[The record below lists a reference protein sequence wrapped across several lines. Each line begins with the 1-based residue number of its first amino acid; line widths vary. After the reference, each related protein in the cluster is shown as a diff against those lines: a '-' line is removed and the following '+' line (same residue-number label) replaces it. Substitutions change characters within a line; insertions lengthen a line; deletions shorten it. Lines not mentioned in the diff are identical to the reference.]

1 MAEYNNVE
9 KPFLEKL
16 RQARWQVIDQGQ
28 VIPMNP
34 ATSLRTSFGE
44 VALKSEFMASV
55 GELNPW
61 ATPEQLEYCYDR
73 ILLQGNKKLLEAN
86 KEVYRML
93 RKGITL
99 PGKNQITGD
108 ENPTVMLVDFERFD
122 NNKFIAIN
130 QFRVDTPTTAKSFI
144 IPDIVCFVNGL
155 PWIVIECK
163 DLYVAEPLSDAY
175 TQIRRYSNQ
184 RDDDYYAKTE
194 GKESL
199 FYTNLF
205 NVITYGTEARFGAI
219 RSEFDYYNNWSD
231 IFPEKY
237 KTIETANGGNHQEVI
252 IMGMFNHEILVDIFR
267 NFNIYMEVKP
277 GQEVKV
283 ICRYQQYRA
292 VGKMIDLLRKGKT
305 WQERSGVIWHTQGS
319 GKSLTMVFLIRKM
332 RSTFDLKNYKIL
344 MVVDRIDLE
353 EQLEETAHLAG
364 EKVWTVS
371 KKAGRAPNQRDEKV
385 LAELA
390 DDTADLNIVMVH
402 KFGINQDA
410 SAEALFRLGIVPR
423 FESFE
428 EINKSDKV
436 LILIDEAHRS
446 QNGDMSNNLFMAFPQ
461 ATRIG
466 FTGTPLI
473 TPRHKITTAE
483 RFCKQ
488 PGEYIDTYKMN
499 NAVADRATVDLKYIG
514 KSSSDDIS
522 DREVFDMEYEEIFKH
537 RTEEERQEIQ
547 RRYGGMIEYL
557 ESKNRVQAN
566 ALDIMTHYVTEVLSN
581 GFKAMVAACSIVAA
595 VRYKFE
601 LERLIPEF
609 LAKEEAKEGEERNED
624 LIKRLRI
631 LKVRAVVS
639 SQSNNEPAYIT
650 EARREGYGKV
660 ITDSFKKDF
669 IIDDP
674 IRNDTG
680 IGILCVCDRL
690 MTGFDA
696 PIAQVLYID
705 KNLREHDLLQAIAR
719 VNRTKKG
726 KTHGL
731 VVDYFGITKNLNRA
745 LGIYTDADAE
755 ECQADLAE
763 FGEYFKDINKE
774 IPELELRYRKIVQ
787 FFEAN
792 KIPDMDAFLHQLI
805 PDAREEFKI
814 VEEVIEMAGSLK
826 LRAEFDTLIKN
837 YFDRLDLLFNVPLV
851 QREHWVPAKRIGYLM
866 WRIRYHYKD
875 DTLDLKW
882 ASAKVRNLIDKY
894 LINIGLTERVSE
906 ISILSDEFPL
916 IVSERYRGSKSK
928 ASAMEH
934 AIRQQIKV
942 KLENNDPAMYR
953 HFKDRMDT
961 ILTTYQGNW
970 DMMIKELEELR
981 SEIKIGRKERFNIPK
996 IQAPFLDLL
1005 AEEIEEETTKETE
1018 NQLIELTGFIFKYI
1032 KEGVQI
1038 GNFWEK
1044 NDEKRKVIGKIEQRI
1059 RRCAIQSLKGKD
1071 KELST
1076 QLMMLA
1082 KNNYAEILNDIESNN
1097 SHLVIEL
1104 PEE

>member
-1 MAEYNNVE
+1 MAEYTNVE

-16 RQARWQVIDQGQ
+16 RQAHWQVIDQGQ
-28 VIPMNP
+28 GIPVDP
-34 ATSLRTSFGE
+34 TKSLRSSFGE
-44 VALKSEFMASV
+44 VALKTEFMRSV
-55 GELNPW
+55 GELNTW
-61 ATPEQLEYCYDR
+61 ATQAQLEYCYER

-86 KEVYRML
+86 KNVFRMI

-99 PGKNQITGD
+99 PGKNIQTGK
-108 ENPTVMLVDFERFD
+108 ENPTVKLVDFENGHTNR
-122 NNKFIAIN
+122 NSFIAMN

-144 IPDIVCFVNGL
+144 IPDIVCFVNGM

-163 DLYVAEPLSDAY
+163 DLYTAEPLSDAF

-184 RDDDYYAKTE
+184 RDDDFYSIDE

-205 NVITYGTEARFGAI
+205 NVITHGTEARFGAI
-219 RSEFDYYNNWSD
+219 RSEFDYYNNWID

-237 KTIETANGGNHQEVI
+237 KTVDTGKDGHRQEVI
-252 IMGMFNHEILVDIFR
+252 ILGMFNHEILLDIFH
-267 NFNIYMEVKP
+267 NFTIYMEAKP
-277 GQEVKV
+277 GLEVKI

-292 VGKMIDLLRKGKT
+292 VGKMTEGLQNGESFQD
-305 WQERSGVIWHTQGS
+305 RSGVVWHTQGS
-319 GKSLTMVFLIRKM
+319 GKSLTMVFLIKKM
-332 RSTFDLKNYKIL
+332 RGTFQLKDYKIL

-353 EQLEETAHLAG
+353 SQLEETAHLAG

-371 KKAGRAPNQRDEKV
+371 KKEGRAAHGREEKV
-385 LAELA
+385 LAELG

-402 KFGINQDA
+402 KFGINQDQ
-410 SAEALFRLGIVPR
+410 SADALFRLGVVPR
-423 FESFE
+423 FETFGELS
-428 EINKSDKV
+428 KSEKV
-436 LILIDEAHRS
+436 LILVDEAHRS

-483 RFCKQ
+483 RFYQKT
-488 PGEYIDTYKMN
+488 GEYIDTYKMN
-499 NAVADRATVDLKYIG
+499 DAVADRATVDIKYIG
-514 KSSSDDIS
+514 KSTSDEIS
-522 DREVFDMEYEEIFKH
+522 DKEVFDLEYEEIFKH

-557 ESKNRVQAN
+557 ESMNRVKPIAR
-566 ALDIMTHYVTEVLSN
+566 DIMEHYVSEILSN
-581 GFKAMVAACSIVAA
+581 GFKAMVVSSSITAVA
-595 VRYKFE
+595 RYKVE

-609 LAKEEAKEGEERNED
+609 LAAEEAKTEEERNDE
-624 LIKRLRI
+624 LIKRLKI
-631 LKVRAVVS
+631 LKVRAVIS
-639 SQSNNEPAYIT
+639 IQSNNEPPYIT
-650 EARREGYGKV
+650 AARKEGFGKG

-669 IIDDP
+669 NTEDSTKS
-674 IRNDTG
+674 DTG

-690 MTGFDA
+690 LTGFDA
-696 PIAQVLYID
+696 PIAQVLYMD

-755 ECQADLAE
+755 ECKDDLIE

-792 KIPDMDAFLHQLI
+792 KIPDMDAFLRQTI
-805 PDAREEFKI
+805 TDPRYEFKI
-814 VEEVIEMAGSLK
+814 VEDVIEMAGNLK

-837 YFDRLDLLFNVPLV
+837 YFDRLDLLFNAPTV
-851 QREHWVPAKRIGYLM
+851 QREHWIPAKRIGYLM

-875 DTLDLKW
+875 DTLDLRW
-882 ASAKVRNLIDKY
+882 ASAKVRHLIDKY
-894 LINIGLTERVSE
+894 LVHIGITKRVE
-906 ISILSDEFPL
+906 EVSILSEDFPL
-916 IVSERYRGSKSK
+916 KIDNLYRGSKSK

-942 KLENNDPAMYR
+942 KLENNDPALYR
-953 HFKDRMDT
+953 HFKDRLDN
-961 ILTTYQGNW
+961 ILNTYQGNW
-970 DMMIKELEELR
+970 DMMIVELEELR
-981 SEIKIGRKERFNIPK
+981 KEAIRGRKVDYRIPR
-996 IQAPFLDLL
+996 IQAPFMDLIL
-1005 AEEIEEETTKETE
+1005 EVLEEETTEELEQK
-1018 NQLIELTGFIFKYI
+1018 IIDLTGFIFRYI
-1032 KEGVQI
+1032 KEALQI
-1038 GNFWEK
+1038 ANFWEK
-1044 NDEKRKVIGKIEQRI
+1044 NDEKKKLAGQIEQRI
-1059 RRCAIQSLKGKD
+1059 RLCGIASLKSKNKD
-1071 KELST
+1071 LAT
-1076 QLMMLA
+1076 QMMLLA
-1082 KNNYAEILNDIESNN
+1082 KNNYSEILNS
-1097 SHLVIEL
+1097 
-1104 PEE
+1104 

>member
-1 MAEYNNVE
+1 
-9 KPFLEKL
+9 
-16 RQARWQVIDQGQ
+16 
-28 VIPMNP
+28 
-34 ATSLRTSFGE
+34 
-44 VALKSEFMASV
+44 
-55 GELNPW
+55 
-61 ATPEQLEYCYDR
+61 
-73 ILLQGNKKLLEAN
+73 
-86 KEVYRML
+86 
-93 RKGITL
+93 
-99 PGKNQITGD
+99 
-108 ENPTVMLVDFERFD
+108 
-122 NNKFIAIN
+122 
-130 QFRVDTPTTAKSFI
+130 
-144 IPDIVCFVNGL
+144 
-155 PWIVIECK
+155 
-163 DLYVAEPLSDAY
+163 
-175 TQIRRYSNQ
+175 
-184 RDDDYYAKTE
+184 
-194 GKESL
+194 
-199 FYTNLF
+199 
-205 NVITYGTEARFGAI
+205 
-219 RSEFDYYNNWSD
+219 
-231 IFPEKY
+231 
-237 KTIETANGGNHQEVI
+237 
-252 IMGMFNHEILVDIFR
+252 
-267 NFNIYMEVKP
+267 
-277 GQEVKV
+277 
-283 ICRYQQYRA
+283 
-292 VGKMIDLLRKGKT
+292 
-305 WQERSGVIWHTQGS
+305 
-319 GKSLTMVFLIRKM
+319 
-332 RSTFDLKNYKIL
+332 
-344 MVVDRIDLE
+344 
-353 EQLEETAHLAG
+353 
-364 EKVWTVS
+364 
-371 KKAGRAPNQRDEKV
+371 
-385 LAELA
+385 
-390 DDTADLNIVMVH
+390 
-402 KFGINQDA
+402 
-410 SAEALFRLGIVPR
+410 
-423 FESFE
+423 
-428 EINKSDKV
+428 
-436 LILIDEAHRS
+436 
-446 QNGDMSNNLFMAFPQ
+446 
-461 ATRIG
+461 
-466 FTGTPLI
+466 
-473 TPRHKITTAE
+473 
-483 RFCKQ
+483 
-488 PGEYIDTYKMN
+488 
-499 NAVADRATVDLKYIG
+499 
-514 KSSSDDIS
+514 
-522 DREVFDMEYEEIFKH
+522 
-537 RTEEERQEIQ
+537 
-547 RRYGGMIEYL
+547 
-557 ESKNRVQAN
+557 
-566 ALDIMTHYVTEVLSN
+566 
-581 GFKAMVAACSIVAA
+581 
-595 VRYKFE
+595 
-601 LERLIPEF
+601 
-609 LAKEEAKEGEERNED
+609 
-624 LIKRLRI
+624 
-631 LKVRAVVS
+631 
-639 SQSNNEPAYIT
+639 
-650 EARREGYGKV
+650 
-660 ITDSFKKDF
+660 
-669 IIDDP
+669 
-674 IRNDTG
+674 
-680 IGILCVCDRL
+680 
-690 MTGFDA
+690 
-696 PIAQVLYID
+696 
-705 KNLREHDLLQAIAR
+705 
-719 VNRTKKG
+719 
-726 KTHGL
+726 L